1 MVIDTSSVY
10 NSFFLS
16 GLEKDGLY
24 LIQSDPEKEQQAIE
38 QRFHPSHRHLRFAYH
53 EKLHDYYIQVIDDET
68 NQVVREIPPKQLLD
82 NYAAMA
88 EKFGLVVDEKI

>member
-10 NSFFLS
+10 NSFFPS

-38 QRFHPSHRHLRFAYH
+38 QRFHPSHRRLRFAYH
-53 EKLHDYYIQVIDDET
+53 EKLHDYYIQVIDNET
-68 NQVVREIPPKQLLD
+68 NQVIREIPSKKFLD
-82 NYAAMA
+82 NYAEIA
-88 EKFGLVVDEKI
+88 KRFGLIVDEKI